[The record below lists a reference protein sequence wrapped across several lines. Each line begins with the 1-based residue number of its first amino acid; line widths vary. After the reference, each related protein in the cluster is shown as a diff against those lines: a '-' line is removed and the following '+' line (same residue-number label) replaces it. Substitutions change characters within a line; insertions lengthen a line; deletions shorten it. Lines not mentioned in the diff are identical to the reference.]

1 MNWYTLGQMLSAI
14 RLGQKART
22 MDGIRIVIRTT
33 DGLLWAEGRLSG
45 QRVSLQDYLF
55 TDLWTIYEDED
66 TVSWLPQRDSYE
78 QREREMLE
86 NQYLEWRAERRTE

>member
-45 QRVSLQDYLF
+45 QHVSLQDHLF

-66 TVSWLPQRDSYE
+66 TVSWLSQRDSYE

>member
-22 MDGIRIVIRTT
+22 MDSMRTVIRTT
-33 DGLLWAEGRLSG
+33 DGLLWAEGRQSG

-66 TVSWLPQRDSYE
+66 TAIWLPQRDSHE

-86 NQYLEWRAERRTE
+86 NQYMEWRAQRRFP